1 MLNMERIRKIL
12 TITFLIWIV
21 AAVVIVVV
29 FDLYDSLFPFIFLT
43 IMFLGGII
51 GLNMNEKLL
60 K

>member
-1 MLNMERIRKIL
+1 MNNIRKVL

-21 AAVVIVVV
+21 SAVVLVVV
-29 FDLYDSLFPFIFLT
+29 FDLYDNLFPFIFLT

>member
-1 MLNMERIRKIL
+1 MNNIRKIL

-51 GLNMNEKLL
+51 GLNMNEKFL

>member
-1 MLNMERIRKIL
+1 MNNIRKIL
-12 TITFLIWIV
+12 IITFLLWIV

-29 FDLYDSLFPFIFLT
+29 FDLYDNLFPFIFLT

-51 GLNMNEKLL
+51 GLNMNEKFL